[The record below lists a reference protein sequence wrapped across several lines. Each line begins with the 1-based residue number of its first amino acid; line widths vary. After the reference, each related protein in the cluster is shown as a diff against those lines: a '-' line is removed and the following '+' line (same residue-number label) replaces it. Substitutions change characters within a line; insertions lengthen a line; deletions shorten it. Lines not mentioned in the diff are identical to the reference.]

1 MSNTTP
7 QTYMFVDADLEP
19 PLEWRKQTPVNNFP
33 AAFQGYRPAN
43 TKPFPFKVTKK
54 SNAAFL
60 IPKEPDDAAPAEKKG
75 SLFASVR
82 SMLSV
87 PEPGTKPP
95 AK

>member
-7 QTYMFVDADLEP
+7 QTYMFVDADLGA
-19 PLEWRKQTPVNNFP
+19 PLEWRKQAPVNTFP

-43 TKPFPFKVTKK
+43 TKPFPFKVSKK
-54 SNAAFL
+54 SSAAYL
-60 IPKEPDDAAPAEKKG
+60 IPKEPEAVPEKKG

>member
-7 QTYMFVDADLEP
+7 QTYMFVDEDLGSS
-19 PLEWRKQTPVNNFP
+19 LEWRKQGSVNNNFP

-54 SNAAFL
+54 SSAAFL
-60 IPKEPDDAAPAEKKG
+60 IPKEPEVVAEKKG

-87 PEPGTKPP
+87 PEPGTKPGP
-95 AK
+95 